1 MVYVAALAVIALS
14 AGGTF
19 LAGNKDWPAEVQAVA
34 KKCGIPSENLQFV
47 DGSVRWIAP
56 EASSF
61 EQAKCVFD
69 ELKTRGVPM
78 KQGYL
83 SSGK

>member
-1 MVYVAALAVIALS
+1 MNYVAALAIIALS
-14 AGGTF
+14 AGGTL
-19 LAGNKDWPAEVQAVA
+19 LAESKDWSAEVQAVA
-34 KKCGIPSENLQFV
+34 KRCAIPSENLQFV
-47 DGSVRWIAP
+47 DGTVRFIAP
-56 EASSF
+56 EAMPF
-61 EQAKCVFD
+61 EQVKCVFD

>member
-1 MVYVAALAVIALS
+1 MNYVAAFAVFALS
-14 AGGTF
+14 AGGTL
-19 LAGNKDWPAEVQAVA
+19 LAESKDWPAEVQAVA
-34 KKCGIPSENLQFV
+34 KKCGVPSENLQFV
-47 DGSVRWIAP
+47 DGTARWIAS

-61 EQAKCVFD
+61 EQVKCVFD
-69 ELKTRGVPM
+69 ELKARGVPM